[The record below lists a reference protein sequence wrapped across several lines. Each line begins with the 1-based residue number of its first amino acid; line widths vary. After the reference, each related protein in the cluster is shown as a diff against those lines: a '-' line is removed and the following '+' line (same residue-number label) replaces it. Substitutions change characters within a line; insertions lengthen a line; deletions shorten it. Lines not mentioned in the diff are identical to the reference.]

1 MRVQDVSS
9 SCIFFKC
16 QIINRI
22 LNSYPLYFK
31 LTYMAERVL
40 LHDNSS
46 KVRQWNLFQNTP
58 RYTTSLKAN
67 LTLDQRN
74 NRINPSRGY
83 YLDFSTELALGGLG
97 SSLVSNI
104 ENNISKQSNHNLMS
118 SGLLYLKPK
127 ASGNNFIRYLTNARF
142 YYDFDNWF
150 IWKGFILKK
159 NFELGF
165 LNDFGNPLYF
175 ENFFLGGL
183 TSLRGY
189 ASRSISTSKRV
200 SGLNPFDKK
209 TDLKIGG
216 VKDIHGSLE
225 LEFPLIN
232 FIKLNA
238 VLFLDYG
245 NVYSHEDNLFFAGKI
260 SKSASMIKVNDPLKI
275 YDTLGLYSSVGFG
288 FRWDSPMGLLRFEWG
303 FPLVKRKKG
312 TPSLPLGDAPF
323 SFEFGGG
330 TSF

>member
-1 MRVQDVSS
+1 M
-9 SCIFFKC
+9 
-16 QIINRI
+16 
-22 LNSYPLYFK
+22 
-31 LTYMAERVL
+31 
-40 LHDNSS
+40 
-46 KVRQWNLFQNTP
+46 
-58 RYTTSLKAN
+58 
-67 LTLDQRN
+67 
-74 NRINPSRGY
+74 
-83 YLDFSTELALGGLG
+83 DFSTELSLGHLG
-97 SSLVSNI
+97 SFALSKL
-104 ENNISKQSNHNLMS
+104 ENHLTKQQNPNLMS

-127 ASGNNFIRYLTNARF
+127 AMENSFVRYLTNARF

-150 IWKGFILKK
+150 IWKGFVFKK

-183 TSLRGY
+183 SSLRGY
-189 ASRSISTSKRV
+189 ASRSISPIKRV

-209 TDLKIGG
+209 IDLKIGG
-216 VKDIHGSLE
+216 VKDIHGSFE

-245 NVYSHEDNLFFAGKI
+245 NVFSHEDNLFFAGKK
-260 SKSASMIKVNDPLKI
+260 SKAASMIKVKDPLKI
-275 YDTLGLYSSVGFG
+275 YETLGLYSSTGFG
-288 FRWDSPMGLLRFEWG
+288 LRWNSPMGLLRFEWG
-303 FPLVKRKKG
+303 FPLVLRKKG